1 MKKDYADYLLKY
13 SQEVYDNIAF
23 GFSKTRQ
30 GF

>member
-13 SQEVYDNIAF
+13 SMEVYDDIAVQ
-23 GFSKTRQ
+23 FSKTRN

>member
-13 SQEVYDNIAF
+13 SQEVHDNIAF
-23 GFSKTRQ
+23 EFSKTRH